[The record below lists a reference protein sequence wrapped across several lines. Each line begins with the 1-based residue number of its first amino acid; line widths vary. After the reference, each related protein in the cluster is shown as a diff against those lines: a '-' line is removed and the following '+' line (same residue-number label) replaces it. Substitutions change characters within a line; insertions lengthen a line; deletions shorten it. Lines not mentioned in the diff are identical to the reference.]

1 MLAQQR
7 CERGQNGPLKHFKI
21 ASVQRVS
28 SLARTSSHNPPPQH
42 VSKSAWDRQAT
53 DREVP
58 ILLQPRSKSAAA
70 RDFKT
75 SKNLGEL
82 VRAGLTFSVVG
93 SLFDPGAPR
102 RSSLGLDGADET
114 GLPRTESPSP
124 VFARVRVGA
133 LDAARPDRRAVT
145 VFVDR
150 KTGCRE
156 ETTIFAGTL
165 AHEANGSTHSKRQY
179 QPLGSNRQC
188 TCKISSGS
196 MLPCCEFKLL
206 TQHPFYR
213 SESMETPAVA
223 ANE

>member
-1 MLAQQR
+1 MHGVAR
-7 CERGQNGPLKHFKI
+7 ERGISGN
-21 ASVQRVS
+21 ASRAS
-28 SLARTSSHNPPPQH
+28 ENM
-42 VSKSAWDRQAT
+42 
-53 DREVP
+53 
-58 ILLQPRSKSAAA
+58 
-70 RDFKT
+70 
-75 SKNLGEL
+75 GEL

-150 KTGCRE
+150 KTGCGE
-156 ETTIFAGTL
+156 ETTIFPGSL
-165 AHEANGSTHSKRQY
+165 AHEANGSTHNKRQY
-179 QPLGSNRQC
+179 QPLGSNRQY

-196 MLPCCEFKLL
+196 MVPCCEFELS
-206 TQHPFYR
+206 THHQFYR
-213 SESMETPAVA
+213 SASLQTPAIV
-223 ANE
+223 ANERSSASIAPSSSISAL

>member
-1 MLAQQR
+1 MSQKAH
-7 CERGQNGPLKHFKI
+7 G
-21 ASVQRVS
+21 
-28 SLARTSSHNPPPQH
+28 T
-42 VSKSAWDRQAT
+42 DRQPT
-53 DREVP
+53 GKSPFCCNRDQKVP
-58 ILLQPRSKSAAA
+58 PRGISKQAKIWANWCVQVSPSPSWAPFSTPELLDAP
-70 RDFKT
+70 
-75 SKNLGEL
+75 
-82 VRAGLTFSVVG
+82 VWGL
-93 SLFDPGAPR
+93 AER
-102 RSSLGLDGADET
+102 MRN

-124 VFARVRVGA
+124 VFARMRVGA